1 MRTTSTFRQVMPG
14 LVRVH
19 PGTGSESFIMQSYYL
34 QDVWASLLSKPQKGQ
49 MPRKSASS
57 VPLVQDVTLKTPTKC
72 FPQIRI
78 LLKMRWLLRLHSAC
92 CELDYKMCSLRN
104 IILGMQYVVLQ
115 QCAEAE
121 CDDLFDTKVQQNIG
135 AHLHLESVLDDIADQ
150 LYRALGKAH
159 KAFLEYVSTC
169 DPLRSVHYSQ
179 VDSPLTP
186 PQIQP
191 NEMLASAL
199 DTIFV
204 ANFLRQSRWEQT
216 CTLSEL
222 FADLRAMDIPVPELP
237 PLRNAQNL
245 RAWAL
250 AKTKPSPENRE
261 RGGGE
266 DMEKLAQLDAVLL
279 CAAIEL
285 GSPEVMATEAEL
297 FPPES
302 IVNIPQNPSSSPGGA
317 PEPKNFGS
325 TGRKPGLGPS
335 NAKVMFAEKPQLAPR
350 VVEAAVH
357 IIQHHFTFP
366 EGIRKRLHRLIYDE
380 YALTKDQ
387 VQALSV
393 AAVTNIDGKRLDED
407 VLLNIEKKEKARLRK
422 YFADTWKDT
431 SHLLAPAL
439 VQAPVTVGKLAKYA
453 ESPKSEGRAPFAS
466 TFPKLAMSRSMPDF
480 KTAKADLREPF
491 KVPMSAGPLTY
502 STELKQLRS
511 TGFFMKMSPLRGE

>member
-1 MRTTSTFRQVMPG
+1 MDIYQQVRTLVGLVANVWSWSMRTTSTFRQVMPG

-49 MPRKSASS
+49 MSRKSASS
-57 VPLVQDVTLKTPTKC
+57 APLVQDVTLKTPTKC

-92 CELDYKMCSLRN
+92 CELDYKLCSLRN

-179 VDSPLTP
+179 VDSPMTP

-222 FADLRAMDIPVPELP
+222 FADLRAM
-237 PLRNAQNL
+237 
-245 RAWAL
+245 
-250 AKTKPSPENRE
+250 
-261 RGGGE
+261 

-491 KVPMSAGPLTY
+491 KVPLSSGPLTY
-502 STELKQLRS
+502 SPELKQLRS